1 MAAICAHC
9 PNQIAAANIFP
20 HYALYNGRKYEQ
32 STAYCLSTSNALP
45 LQIDFIL
52 FIPDIFFKNEPRM
65 FLMALKV
72 SHGYDRALFLGGFL

>member
-20 HYALYNGRKYEQ
+20 HYALYNERKYEQ

-45 LQIDFIL
+45 LQID
-52 FIPDIFFKNEPRM
+52 IFFKIEPRIFVM
-65 FLMALKV
+65 ELKV
-72 SHGYDRALFLGGFL
+72 FHGYDRALFLGGFL

>member
-45 LQIDFIL
+45 LQNGLHFVHTGHL
-52 FIPDIFFKNEPRM
+52 F
-65 FLMALKV
+65 
-72 SHGYDRALFLGGFL
+72 